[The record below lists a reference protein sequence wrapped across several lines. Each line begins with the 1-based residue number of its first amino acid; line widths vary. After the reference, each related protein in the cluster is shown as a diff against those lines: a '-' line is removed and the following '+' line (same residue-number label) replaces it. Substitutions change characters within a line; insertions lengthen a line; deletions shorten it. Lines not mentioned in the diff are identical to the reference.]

1 MKILFIRLGA
11 IGDVIQAAAA
21 LRIYKD
27 MHPEASIDWAVDSA
41 YVDLVKSFKVADQ
54 IISVNSKAFLS
65 GGLYAR
71 FIGLIKAQL
80 NLGLKLHYDV
90 AITAHPDWRY
100 NLLSLFIR
108 AKKNLSPTNLNPV
121 GGFVI
126 TENRTLE
133 YLRLLHKTCPATP
146 HDKSGKDL
154 LDNAIA
160 SLGNALLS
168 NYLGVF
174 SKESD
179 KKLPSE
185 YVALVPGG
193 AKNTLRDDPLRR
205 WPIKWYVE
213 LAQLLIASGKN
224 VLLLGGPDDQ
234 WVNEYFDG
242 LAAKNLIGETS
253 LLDMVFLLNNAQAT
267 VCHDSG
273 PLHLASITKTPLI
286 SIFGPTPSGA
296 VISNTRNKTVI
307 LKPKK
312 ELSCSPCY
320 DGKNYAICNN
330 NICMQNSSVNLVLE
344 KINILLPP
352 LSKVVEK

>member
-27 MHPEASIDWAVDSA
+27 MHPETSIDWVVDSA
-41 YVDLVKSFKVADQ
+41 YADLVKSFKVADK
-54 IISVNSKAFLS
+54 IISVNSKAIIK
-65 GGLYAR
+65 GNLYSR
-71 FIGLIKAQL
+71 FIGLIQAQL
-80 NLGLKLHYDV
+80 NLGLKQHYDV

-100 NLLSLFIR
+100 NLLSLFIST
-108 AKKNLSPTNLNPV
+108 KKRLSPVNLDPI
-121 GGFVI
+121 GRFVV

-133 YLRLLHKTCPATP
+133 HLRLLNKIHPAAP
-146 HDKSGKDL
+146 HDKISKDL
-154 LDNAIA
+154 LDQAIA

-168 NYLGVF
+168 NYISAFG
-174 SKESD
+174 SEID

-205 WPIKWYVE
+205 WPINWYVE
-213 LAQLLIASGKN
+213 LARLLIASGKN
-224 VLLLGGPDDQ
+224 VLLLGGPDDR

-242 LAAKNLIGETS
+242 LSVENLIGKTN
-253 LLDMVFLLNNAQAT
+253 LLDMVCLLNNARVT

-286 SIFGPTPSGA
+286 SIFGPTPPSA
-296 VISNTRNKTVI
+296 VISDTRANTAI
-307 LKPKK
+307 LNPTK
-312 ELSCSPCY
+312 EVSCSPCY
-320 DGKNYAICNN
+320 DGKNYAVCKN
-330 NICMQNSSVNLVLE
+330 NICMQNSPVNFVLE
-344 KINILLPP
+344 KLNILFP
-352 LSKVVEK
+352 LSTKVIE